1 MGANKLN
8 VLVGSKNPTKIK
20 AVSEAFK
27 RVFKKNNVV
36 VSGVSVPSGV
46 SDQPMGSKETKTG
59 AKNRLKNLKT
69 HLADF
74 YVGIEGGCGYEDKIL
89 YAFAWVVVENKKG
102 RQGQGKTSMFQLPKK
117 IKDLIEDGV
126 ELGVADDIVFN
137 RKNSKKKDGAIGIL
151 TGGLID
157 RTKYYEEAVVL
168 SLIPFLN
175 KKLFS

>member
-46 SDQPMGSKETKTG
+46 SDQPMGSSETKTG

-74 YVGIEGGCGYEDKIL
+74 YVGIEGGCGYEDKTL
-89 YAFAWVVVENKKG
+89 YAFAWIVVENKKG

>member
-1 MGANKLN
+1 MGSNKLN

-20 AVSEAFK
+20 AVIEAFK

-36 VSGVSVPSGV
+36 VSGVSVSSGV
-46 SDQPMGSKETKTG
+46 PDQPMGSNETKTG
-59 AKNRLKNLKT
+59 AVNRLKKLKA
-69 HLADF
+69 HRADF
-74 YVGIEGGCGYEDKIL
+74 YVGIEGGCGYVDKTL

-117 IKDLIEDGV
+117 IKDLIEGGV

-137 RKNSKKKDGAIGIL
+137 RKSSKKKDGAIGIL

-157 RTKYYEEAVVL
+157 RTKYYEEAVIL

>member
-1 MGANKLN
+1 MGANKLK

-20 AVSEAFK
+20 AVGGAFK

-46 SDQPMGSKETKTG
+46 SDQPMSCNETKTG
-59 AKNRLKNLKT
+59 AKNRLKNLKVDR
-69 HLADF
+69 ADF
-74 YVGIEGGCGYEDKIL
+74 YVGIEGGCGYINKNL
-89 YAFAWVVVENKKG
+89 YAFAWVAAENKEGK
-102 RQGQGKTSMFQLPKK
+102 QGQGKTSMFQLPKK
-117 IKDLIEDGV
+117 IKDLVEGGV

-175 KKLFS
+175 KNLFS

>member
-1 MGANKLN
+1 M
-8 VLVGSKNPTKIK
+8 
-20 AVSEAFK
+20 
-27 RVFKKNNVV
+27 
-36 VSGVSVPSGV
+36 
-46 SDQPMGSKETKTG
+46 
-59 AKNRLKNLKT
+59 
-69 HLADF
+69 
-74 YVGIEGGCGYEDKIL
+74 
-89 YAFAWVVVENKKG
+89 VENKKG
-102 RQGQGKTSMFQLPKK
+102 RQGRGKTSMFQLPKK
-117 IKDLIEDGV
+117 IKDLIEGGV

>member
-8 VLVGSKNPTKIK
+8 VIVGSKNPTKIK

-46 SDQPMGSKETKTG
+46 SDQPMGSSETKTG
-59 AKNRLKNLKT
+59 AENRLKNLKT

-74 YVGIEGGCGYEDKIL
+74 YVGIEGGCGYEDKTL

-102 RQGQGKTSMFQLPKK
+102 RQGREKHLCFNFRKK
-117 IKDLIEDGV
+117 
-126 ELGVADDIVFN
+126 
-137 RKNSKKKDGAIGIL
+137 
-151 TGGLID
+151 
-157 RTKYYEEAVVL
+157 
-168 SLIPFLN
+168 
-175 KKLFS
+175 

>member
-1 MGANKLN
+1 MGANKLS

-27 RVFKKNNVV
+27 RVFKKNNVI

-46 SDQPMGSKETKTG
+46 SDQPMGSSETKTG
-59 AKNRLKNLKT
+59 AENRLKNLKT

-74 YVGIEGGCGYEDKIL
+74 YVGIEGGCGYEDKTL

-126 ELGVADDIVFN
+126 ESVSYTHLTLPT
-137 RKNSKKKDGAIGIL
+137 IL
-151 TGGLID
+151 
-157 RTKYYEEAVVL
+157 RV
-168 SLIPFLN
+168 
-175 KKLFS
+175 